1 MEKRT
6 YKTTGTCAV
15 AVNSSID
22 DNGNVHDVNFVG
34 GCDGNLKAIATL
46 VEGKPATEIAELLKG
61 NTCGRKSTSCADQ
74 FSKAL
79 LEAVGQ

>member
-15 AVNSSID
+15 AVNFSID

-34 GCDGNLKAIATL
+34 GCDGNLKAIA
-46 VEGKPATEIAELLKG
+46 
-61 NTCGRKSTSCADQ
+61 
-74 FSKAL
+74 
-79 LEAVGQ
+79 